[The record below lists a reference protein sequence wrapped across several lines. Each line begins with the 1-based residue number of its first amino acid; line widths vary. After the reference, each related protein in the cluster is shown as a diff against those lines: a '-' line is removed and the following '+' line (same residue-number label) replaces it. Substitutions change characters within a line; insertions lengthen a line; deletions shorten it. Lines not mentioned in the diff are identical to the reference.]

1 MGLDI
6 KVLVVDDSSTMR
18 RIVKGV
24 FKGLGF
30 TNILEAEDGSVAL
43 EKLKKEEVDL
53 ILADW
58 SMPKVTGLD
67 LLKTVRSDNNL
78 KNIPFIMVTAEGQKK
93 DILEAA
99 KARVSNY
106 VVKPFAPETLSERIK
121 KVFKE

>member
-30 TNILEAEDGSVAL
+30 TNILEAEDGSGAL
-43 EKLKKEEVDL
+43 EKLRKEKIDL

-58 SMPKVTGLD
+58 SMPKMTGLD

-93 DILEAA
+93 DILEATRA
-99 KARVSNY
+99 GVSNY
-106 VVKPFAPETLSERIK
+106 IVKPFTPETLSETIK
-121 KVFKE
+121 RTLKE